1 MKHRWLLGL
10 LFFIFAFPLFCQQTE
25 KKDALKLYRSG
36 KYTEAISVC
45 REEIEENNKNIDSYV
60 VLCWAL
66 VKNGQYREAEY
77 WGTEARKISD
87 SAKYDHRII
96 EILGEAKYYL
106 GNNDAAL
113 SLFQEYVSQVSSHIG
128 NRYAEA
134 YYFMGEI
141 YIREARFNYAD
152 IALTTALT
160 YENLNDL
167 WWTRLGYAREMAKNY
182 TGAEDAYNRALKLT
196 PSLTD
201 AASGIERISK
211 YIKRY

>member
-1 MKHRWLLGL
+1 MKRLVLWRT
-10 LFFIFAFPLFCQQTE
+10 LFFLFSFPLFCQQTE

-36 KYTEAISVC
+36 KYAEAISVC
-45 REEIEENNKNIDSYV
+45 RAELEENSRNLDSYV
-60 VLCWAL
+60 VLCWSL
-66 VKNGQYREAEY
+66 VKNGQYHEAEY
-77 WGTEARKISD
+77 WGTEARKLSD

-106 GNNDAAL
+106 GKNDAAL
-113 SLFQEYVSQVSSHIG
+113 SLFQEYVSLVSSHTG

-141 YIREARFNYAD
+141 YISEARFNYAD
-152 IALTTALT
+152 IALTTALI
-160 YENLNDL
+160 YENLNDV

-182 TGAEDAYNRALKLT
+182 VGAEEAYTRALKLT
-196 PSLTD
+196 PSQTD
-201 AASGIERISK
+201 AASGIERVGK